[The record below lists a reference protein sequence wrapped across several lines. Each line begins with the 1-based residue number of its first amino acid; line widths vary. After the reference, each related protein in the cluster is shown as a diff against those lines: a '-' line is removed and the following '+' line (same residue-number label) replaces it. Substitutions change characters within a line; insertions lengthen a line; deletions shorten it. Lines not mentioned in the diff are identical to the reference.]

1 MKIMKKN
8 LPVMP
13 KKKKKKKKTP
23 LITLAMILV
32 EMFLVKDL

>member
-13 KKKKKKKKTP
+13 KKKKKKKKKP
-23 LITLAMILV
+23 INTLGMILV
-32 EMFLVKDL
+32 EIFLVKDL